1 VTRPTANGGPQP
13 FDLEQA
19 AAAKLAE
26 AKAEPF
32 AFTYHGKDYSVPP
45 ASVWPLSAL
54 RLVAKGELDD
64 AMPMLLGELAY
75 EQLSVAG
82 LNLGELNA
90 LFEGIAARYGLDS
103 LPNSKPPQ
111 RRGSTRR

>member
-13 FDLEQA
+13 FDLEHA

-26 AKAEPF
+26 AEAQPF
-32 AFTYHGKDYSVPP
+32 TFTYHGKTYSVPP
-45 ASVWPLSAL
+45 ASVWPLAAL
-54 RLVAKGELDD
+54 RLIGKGELDD
-64 AMPMLLGELAY
+64 AMPLLLGELAY
-75 EQLSVAG
+75 EQLSAAG

>member
-1 VTRPTANGGPQP
+1 VTRPTANGGPPP

-19 AAAKLAE
+19 ANAKLAE
-26 AKAEPF
+26 AEAQPF
-32 AFTYHGKDYSVPP
+32 AFTYHGKTYSVPP

-54 RLVAKGELDD
+54 RLIGKGELDQ
-64 AMPMLLGELAY
+64 ALPMLLGQIAY
-75 EQLSVAG
+75 EQLAEAG
-82 LNLGELNA
+82 LNLGELNT
-90 LFEGIAARYGLDS
+90 LFEGIAKRYGLDS

>member
-19 AAAKLAE
+19 ANARLAE
-26 AKAEPF
+26 AKAQPF
-32 AFTYHGKDYSVPP
+32 VFTYHGKTYSVPP
-45 ASVWPLSAL
+45 ASVWPLNAL